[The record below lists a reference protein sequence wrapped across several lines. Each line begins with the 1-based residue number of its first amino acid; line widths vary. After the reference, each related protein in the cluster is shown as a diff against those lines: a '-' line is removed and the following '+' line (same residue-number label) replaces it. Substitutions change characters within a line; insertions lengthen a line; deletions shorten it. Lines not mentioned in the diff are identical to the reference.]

1 MNSAVSQ
8 SLVNLLLASGVP
20 SHEEAMELASN
31 LNGGSWTSQ
40 VLDSGKVDEQ
50 RFLEAIGNYFQVPV
64 ISIDAKK
71 IERATLSLLPS
82 RFVFQH
88 HILPIEMK
96 DKTVVLATYDLFNS
110 VGRQLASQ
118 LLKGPAEWVLVPR
131 GQILRAMKTVY
142 GVGAETFDEILKA
155 NRSFESSQDIE
166 GATDLNA
173 DDPDASVV
181 KFVNQIIREAILE
194 RATDIHVEPLEN
206 DLRIRY
212 RIDGILH
219 EVAVPPQLRLLQSA
233 IISRLKVMAHMDIAE
248 RRLPQDGRINL
259 QAHDQNIDVR
269 VSTIPTV
276 NGESISLRL
285 LSRDQQQAFGFERLD
300 LSPGHTRIMKT
311 LLTQPNGIILVTGP
325 TGSGKSTSLY
335 CFLSS
340 INSVQRRI
348 ITIEEPVEYRLPG
361 VSQIDVKP
369 EIDLTFAKGLRHI
382 LRQDPNVVMVGE
394 IRDVETADI
403 SIRAAMTGHLVF
415 STLHT
420 NDAVGGITRLL
431 DMDVEPFLLAS
442 VVKAF
447 IAQRLVRTSC
457 PHCQEPVDYP
467 REYLAEIGIPAE
479 LGTRFQKGAGCDS
492 CRQTGYLGRLAIYEI
507 CVVTRAVEEVNH
519 AKTRWWR
526 AEAMRDRGRDGDVA
540 SGRLAPSRG
549 GQDDHRRSGAR
560 HADRRSD
567 GGDGSAKRPRRGRR
581 SADGAERS
589 AARTGLRHFLLV
601 IPSRETAR
609 DLAIEYWSHN
619 FSQWVTRIVRVLSP
633 SRCQCQTI
641 PAPDLSICGFSVWTN
656 SFFFSRRQPL
666 ISFSRAMACRA
677 SLNCS

>member
-1 MNSAVSQ
+1 MGGVNAAVSK
-8 SLVNLLLASGVP
+8 SLIDLLLASGVS
-20 SHEEAMELASN
+20 SHEEAAQLASN

-50 RFLEAIGNYFQVPV
+50 LFLEAIGKYFQVPV
-64 ISIDAKK
+64 ISIDAKR
-71 IERATLSLLPS
+71 IDRQTLSLLPS

-88 HILPIEMK
+88 HILPIETK
-96 DKTVVLATYDLFNS
+96 EKAVVLATYDLFNS

-118 LLKGPAEWVLVPR
+118 LLKLPAEWVLVPR
-131 GQILRAMKTVY
+131 AQILRAMKTVY
-142 GVGAETFDEILKA
+142 GVGAETFDEILKT
-155 NRSFESSQDIE
+155 NRSFENSQDIE
-166 GATDLNA
+166 TSTDLDAN
-173 DDPDASVV
+173 DPEASVV

-285 LSRDQQQAFGFERLD
+285 LSRTEQHFGFDRLD
-300 LSPGHTRIMKT
+300 LSEKQSKIIRH
-311 LLTQPNGIILVTGP
+311 LLAQPNGIILLTGP
-325 TGSGKSTSLY
+325 TGCGKSTSLY

-340 INSVQRRI
+340 INSVSRRI

-394 IRDVETADI
+394 IRDIETADI

-431 DMDVEPFLLAS
+431 DMDVEPFLLSS

-447 IAQRLVRTSC
+447 IAQRLVRTMC
-457 PHCQEPVDYP
+457 PHCAQPVEYP
-467 REYLAEIGIPAE
+467 HEYLTEIGVPPE
-479 LGTRFQKGAGCDS
+479 LGTKFKRGAGCDS
-492 CRQTGYLGRLAIYEI
+492 CRQTGYQGRLAIYEI
-507 CVVTRAVEEVNH
+507 CVVTEPLKKLIMQKRDGGELKQCAIAQGMETLRQDGWRRVGQGKTTIEEV
-519 AKTRWWR
+519 
-526 AEAMRDRGRDGDVA
+526 
-540 SGRLAPSRG
+540 
-549 GQDDHRRSGAR
+549 
-560 HADRRSD
+560 
-567 GGDGSAKRPRRGRR
+567 
-581 SADGAERS
+581 
-589 AARTGLRHFLLV
+589 
-601 IPSRETAR
+601 
-609 DLAIEYWSHN
+609 
-619 FSQWVTRIVRVLSP
+619 VRVT
-633 SRCQCQTI
+633 QTDEVMAETELQSA
-641 PAPDLSICGFSVWTN
+641 PAMIGEAPVVL
-656 SFFFSRRQPL
+656 R
-666 ISFSRAMACRA
+666 
-677 SLNCS
+677 

>member
-1 MNSAVSQ
+1 VNPAISN
-8 SLVNLLLASGVP
+8 SLVELLLASGVP
-20 SHEEAMELASN
+20 SRDEAVELSTN
-31 LNGGSWTSQ
+31 LNGGSWTAQ

-50 RFLEAIGNYFQVPV
+50 RFLEAIGNFFRVPV
-64 ISIDAKK
+64 MSIDTKR
-71 IERATLSLLPS
+71 IDRSTLSLLPS

-88 HILPIEMK
+88 HILPIETR

-118 LLKGPAEWVLVPR
+118 LLKRPTEWVLVPR
-131 GQILRAMKTVY
+131 AQILRAMKTVY
-142 GVGAETFDEILKA
+142 GVGAETFDEILKT
-155 NRSFESSQDIE
+155 NRSFEGAEDIE
-166 GATDLNA
+166 TATDLDAN
-173 DDPDASVV
+173 DPDASVV
-181 KFVNQIIREAILE
+181 KFVNQIIREAIVE
-194 RATDIHVEPLEN
+194 RATDIHVEPLEG

-285 LSRDQQQAFGFERLD
+285 LSRSETQHFGFDRLD
-300 LSPGHTRIMKT
+300 LSEKQTQIIRA
-311 LLTQPNGIILVTGP
+311 LLAQPNGIILLTGP
-325 TGSGKSTSLY
+325 TGCGKSTSLY

-431 DMDVEPFLLAS
+431 DMDVEPFLLSS

-447 IAQRLVRTSC
+447 IAQRLVRTIC
-457 PHCQEPVDYP
+457 PHCVRMYDYP
-467 REYLAEIGIPAE
+467 REYLAEIGVPAE
-479 LGTRFQKGAGCDS
+479 MGTQFQRGEGCDS
-492 CRQTGYLGRLAIYEI
+492 CRQTGYQGRLAIYEI
-507 CVVTRAVEEVNH
+507 CVVTDPLKKLIMQKRDGGELKQCAISNGMETLRQDGWRRVAQGKTTIEEVVRVTQTDEVM
-519 AKTRWWR
+519 AETELQSAPAIL
-526 AEAMRDRGRDGDVA
+526 AEAPA
-540 SGRLAPSRG
+540 F
-549 GQDDHRRSGAR
+549 
-560 HADRRSD
+560 
-567 GGDGSAKRPRRGRR
+567 
-581 SADGAERS
+581 
-589 AARTGLRHFLLV
+589 LR
-601 IPSRETAR
+601 
-609 DLAIEYWSHN
+609 
-619 FSQWVTRIVRVLSP
+619 
-633 SRCQCQTI
+633 
-641 PAPDLSICGFSVWTN
+641 
-656 SFFFSRRQPL
+656 
-666 ISFSRAMACRA
+666 
-677 SLNCS
+677 

>member
-1 MNSAVSQ
+1 MSSAASQ
-8 SLVNLLLASGVP
+8 SLINLLLESGVP
-20 SHEEAMELASN
+20 SREEAAQLAQN
-31 LNGGSWTSQ
+31 LNGGSWVGQ

-50 RFLEAIGNYFQVPV
+50 RFLGAIGNFFRVPV
-64 ISIDAKK
+64 VSMDAKK
-71 IERATLSLLPS
+71 IDRVALSILPS

-88 HILPIEMK
+88 HVLPIEVK
-96 DKTVVLATYDLFNS
+96 ENSVVLATYDLFNS
-110 VGRQLASQ
+110 IGRQLAAQ
-118 LLKGPAEWVLVPR
+118 LLKKPVEWVLVPR
-131 GQILRAMKTVY
+131 AQLLRAMKTLY
-142 GVGAETFDEILKA
+142 GVGAETFDEILKTRGSLDLLSDA
-155 NRSFESSQDIE
+155 EAAIE
-166 GATDLNA
+166 LNA
-173 DDPDASVV
+173 DDPEASVV

-248 RRLPQDGRINL
+248 RRLPQDVRIQL
-259 QAHDQNIDVR
+259 HAHNHEIDVR

-285 LSRDQQQAFGFERLD
+285 LSRTEQQFGFDRLD
-300 LSPGHTRIMKT
+300 LSEKQQQMIRN
-311 LLTQPNGIILVTGP
+311 LLALPNGIILVTGP
-325 TGSGKSTSLY
+325 TGCGKSTSLY

-394 IRDVETADI
+394 IRDIETADI
-403 SIRAAMTGHLVF
+403 AIRAAMTGHLVF

-447 IAQRLVRTSC
+447 IAQRLVRTVC
-457 PHCQEPVDYP
+457 PECAEKVEYP
-467 REYLAEIGIPAE
+467 SEYLAEIGFPLKE
-479 LGTRFQKGAGCDS
+479 LGARFTRGKGCEQ
-492 CRQTGYLGRLAIYEI
+492 CRHTGYQGRAAIYEI
-507 CVVTRAVEEVNH
+507 CVVTEPLRKLIMQKKDGGELKQSAIAEGMETLRQDGWRRVAKGNTTIEEV
-519 AKTRWWR
+519 
-526 AEAMRDRGRDGDVA
+526 
-540 SGRLAPSRG
+540 
-549 GQDDHRRSGAR
+549 
-560 HADRRSD
+560 
-567 GGDGSAKRPRRGRR
+567 
-581 SADGAERS
+581 
-589 AARTGLRHFLLV
+589 
-601 IPSRETAR
+601 
-609 DLAIEYWSHN
+609 
-619 FSQWVTRIVRVLSP
+619 VRVT
-633 SRCQCQTI
+633 QT
-641 PAPDLSICGFSVWTN
+641 DEV
-656 SFFFSRRQPL
+656 
-666 ISFSRAMACRA
+666 MAETTEDAEPVGKR
-677 SLNCS
+677 

>member
-1 MNSAVSQ
+1 MNYAASQ
-8 SLVNLLLASGVP
+8 PLVDILLASGVE
-20 SHEEAMELASN
+20 SQEDALQLATH
-31 LNGGSWTSQ
+31 LNGGSWAAQ

-50 RFLEAIGNYFQVPV
+50 QFLTAIGNYFNVPV
-64 ISIDAKK
+64 VTIEAKNID
-71 IERATLSLLPS
+71 RQTLSLLPS

-88 HILPIEMK
+88 HILPIESK
-96 DKTVVLATYDLFNS
+96 ENSVVLATYDLFNT
-110 VGRQLASQ
+110 VGRQLGSQ
-118 LLKGPAEWVLVPR
+118 LLKKPAEWVLVPR
-131 GQILRAMKTVY
+131 AQILRAMKTLY
-142 GVGAETFDEILKA
+142 GVGAETFDEILKT
-155 NRSFESSQDIE
+155 NRSFEALQDIE
-166 GATDLNA
+166 TSTDLNA
-173 DDPDASVV
+173 DDPEASVV
-181 KFVNQIIREAILE
+181 KFVNQIIREAIVE

-248 RRLPQDGRINL
+248 RRLPQDGRIQL
-259 QAHDQNIDVR
+259 TSHEQEIDVR

-285 LSRDQQQAFGFERLD
+285 LSRDQQNSFGFERLD
-300 LSPGHTRIMKT
+300 LSEKQTRVMKS
-311 LLTQPNGIILVTGP
+311 LLAQPNGIVLVTGP

-447 IAQRLVRTSC
+447 IAQRLVRTIC
-457 PHCQEPVDYP
+457 PDCKTSAAYPVDY
-467 REYLAEIGIPAE
+467 LNEIGAIVSPDFRYFR
-479 LGTRFQKGAGCDS
+479 GQGCDS
-492 CRQTGYLGRLAIYEI
+492 CRQTGYRGRVAIYEI
-507 CVVTRAVEEVNH
+507 CVVTEPLRRLIIRKGTGSELKQRAIMDGMMTLRQDGWRRVAQGITTVEEV
-519 AKTRWWR
+519 
-526 AEAMRDRGRDGDVA
+526 
-540 SGRLAPSRG
+540 
-549 GQDDHRRSGAR
+549 
-560 HADRRSD
+560 
-567 GGDGSAKRPRRGRR
+567 
-581 SADGAERS
+581 
-589 AARTGLRHFLLV
+589 
-601 IPSRETAR
+601 
-609 DLAIEYWSHN
+609 
-619 FSQWVTRIVRVLSP
+619 VRVT
-633 SRCQCQTI
+633 QTDEVMAETDAI
-641 PAPDLSICGFSVWTN
+641 AEP
-656 SFFFSRRQPL
+656 PL
-666 ISFSRAMACRA
+666 ITQ
-677 SLNCS
+677 

>member
-1 MNSAVSQ
+1 VNQAASNS
-8 SLVNLLLASGVP
+8 LIDLLLASGVP
-20 SHEEAMELASN
+20 SREEAAELSTN
-31 LNGGSWTSQ
+31 LNGGSWTTQ

-50 RFLEAIGNYFQVPV
+50 RFLEAIGNFFRVPV
-64 ISIDAKK
+64 ISIDTKR
-71 IERATLSLLPS
+71 IERSTLSLLPS

-88 HILPIEMK
+88 HILPIETR

-118 LLKGPAEWVLVPR
+118 LLKRPTEWVLVPR
-131 GQILRAMKTVY
+131 AQILRAMKTVY
-142 GVGAETFDEILKA
+142 GVGAETFDEILKT
-155 NRSFESSQDIE
+155 NRSFEGAEDIE
-166 GATDLNA
+166 MATDLDAN
-173 DDPDASVV
+173 DPDASVV

-194 RATDIHVEPLEN
+194 RATDIHVEPLEG

-285 LSRDQQQAFGFERLD
+285 LSRTETQTFGFERLD
-300 LSPGHTRIMKT
+300 LSDKQAVIIKA
-311 LLTQPNGIILVTGP
+311 LLAQPNGIILLTGP
-325 TGSGKSTSLY
+325 TGCGKSTSLY

-431 DMDVEPFLLAS
+431 DMDVEPFLLSS

-447 IAQRLVRTSC
+447 IAQRLVRTVC
-457 PHCQEPVDYP
+457 PHCVRMYDYP

-479 LGTRFQKGAGCDS
+479 MGTRFQRGDGCDH
-492 CRQTGYLGRLAIYEI
+492 CRQTGYQGRLAIYEI
-507 CVVTRAVEEVNH
+507 CVVTEPLKKLIMQKRDGGELKQCAISNGMETLRQDGWRRVAQGKTTIEEVVRVTQTDEMM
-519 AKTRWWR
+519 AETELQSAPALM
-526 AEAMRDRGRDGDVA
+526 AEAPVM
-540 SGRLAPSRG
+540 
-549 GQDDHRRSGAR
+549 
-560 HADRRSD
+560 
-567 GGDGSAKRPRRGRR
+567 
-581 SADGAERS
+581 
-589 AARTGLRHFLLV
+589 
-601 IPSRETAR
+601 
-609 DLAIEYWSHN
+609 
-619 FSQWVTRIVRVLSP
+619 LS
-633 SRCQCQTI
+633 
-641 PAPDLSICGFSVWTN
+641 
-656 SFFFSRRQPL
+656 
-666 ISFSRAMACRA
+666 
-677 SLNCS
+677 

>member
-1 MNSAVSQ
+1 VNPAISNS
-8 SLVNLLLASGVP
+8 LIDLLLASGVP
-20 SHEEAMELASN
+20 SRDEAVELSKN
-31 LNGGSWTSQ
+31 LNGGSWTTQ

-50 RFLEAIGNYFQVPV
+50 RFLEAIGNFFQVAV
-64 ISIDAKK
+64 ISIDTKR
-71 IERATLSLLPS
+71 IERTTLSLLPS

-88 HILPIEMK
+88 HILPIETR

-118 LLKGPAEWVLVPR
+118 LLKRPTEWVLVPR
-131 GQILRAMKTVY
+131 AQILRAMKTVY
-142 GVGAETFDEILKA
+142 GVGAETFDEILKT
-155 NRSFESSQDIE
+155 NRSFEGVQDIE
-166 GATDLNA
+166 TATDLDAN
-173 DDPDASVV
+173 DPEASVV
-181 KFVNQIIREAILE
+181 KFVNQVIREAIVE

-233 IISRLKVMAHMDIAE
+233 ILSRLKVMAHMDIAE

-285 LSRDQQQAFGFERLD
+285 LSRTETQNFGFDRLD
-300 LSPGHTRIMKT
+300 MSEKQGQVVRA
-311 LLTQPNGIILVTGP
+311 LLAQPNGIILLTGP
-325 TGSGKSTSLY
+325 TGCGKSTSLY

-431 DMDVEPFLLAS
+431 DMDVEPFLLSS

-447 IAQRLVRTSC
+447 IAQRLVRTIC
-457 PHCQEPVDYP
+457 PHCVKMYDYP
-467 REYLAEIGIPAE
+467 REYLAEISVPAE
-479 LGTRFQKGAGCDS
+479 MGTRFPRGDGCDS
-492 CRQTGYLGRLAIYEI
+492 CRQTGYQGRLAIYEI
-507 CVVTRAVEEVNH
+507 CVVTEPLKKLIMQKRDGGELKQCAIANGMETLRHDGWRRVAQGKTTIEEVVRVTQTDEVM
-519 AKTRWWR
+519 AETELQSAPALM
-526 AEAMRDRGRDGDVA
+526 AEAPV
-540 SGRLAPSRG
+540 
-549 GQDDHRRSGAR
+549 
-560 HADRRSD
+560 
-567 GGDGSAKRPRRGRR
+567 
-581 SADGAERS
+581 
-589 AARTGLRHFLLV
+589 
-601 IPSRETAR
+601 
-609 DLAIEYWSHN
+609 
-619 FSQWVTRIVRVLSP
+619 VL
-633 SRCQCQTI
+633 
-641 PAPDLSICGFSVWTN
+641 N
-656 SFFFSRRQPL
+656 
-666 ISFSRAMACRA
+666 
-677 SLNCS
+677 